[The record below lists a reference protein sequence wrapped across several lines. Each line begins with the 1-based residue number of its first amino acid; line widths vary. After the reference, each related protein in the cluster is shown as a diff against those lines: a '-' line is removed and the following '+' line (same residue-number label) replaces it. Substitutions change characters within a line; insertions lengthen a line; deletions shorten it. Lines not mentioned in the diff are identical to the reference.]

1 MVAACKALLPGE
13 FGFNRGLKTCPVLSS
28 LSSVIGDW
36 MKKGF
41 TLMEMLVVIAVLG
54 LLMGILLPYLSRV
67 REQAKITVVN
77 AELRQISLCLEMYR
91 DDNDG
96 TPPPTRKDCT
106 LGWSDHQLPPEL
118 VTCGYLPPPAP
129 DSGMS
134 AGVEDRFNY
143 GNTYKYWSVGQ
154 LYQNGRFIPQK
165 KASLYV
171 PQGFPNCEE
180 GPDKDLRYDDILK
193 SPVIWVVF
201 SQGPNFDEWNL
212 INQLHGP
219 VPKRTW
225 YDPKKRSGIIV
236 RMVLK
241 DGKQIGS
248 FEN

>member
-1 MVAACKALLPGE
+1 
-13 FGFNRGLKTCPVLSS
+13 
-28 LSSVIGDW
+28 

-41 TLMEMLVVIAVLG
+41 TLVEVLVVIAVIG

-77 AELRQISLCLEMYR
+77 AELRQISLCLDMYKN
-91 DDNDG
+91 DNDG
-96 TPPPTRKDCT
+96 KYPPTRKDCS

-118 VTCGYLPPPAP
+118 VTCGYLPSPAP
-129 DSGMS
+129 GSGMS

-143 GNTYKYWSVGQ
+143 GNTYKYWSVGE

-171 PQGFPNCEE
+171 PEDFSDSDGTV
-180 GPDKDLRYDDILK
+180 DTDIRYDDPLT
-193 SPVIWVVF
+193 SPVTWVLF
-201 SQGPNFDEWNL
+201 SQGPNFDEWE
-212 INQLHGP
+212 IIYQLHGP
-219 VPKRTW
+219 VPRRTW
-225 YDPKKRSGIIV
+225 YDPKKRGGIIV
-236 RMVLK
+236 RMALK